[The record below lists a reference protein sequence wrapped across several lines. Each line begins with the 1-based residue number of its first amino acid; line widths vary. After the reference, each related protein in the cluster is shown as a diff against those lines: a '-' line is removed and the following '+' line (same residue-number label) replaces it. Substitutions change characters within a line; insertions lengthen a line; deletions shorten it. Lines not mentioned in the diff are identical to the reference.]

1 MPSYVSNP
9 NAKFLDRSESY
20 FESHDEGTAFTSDGT
35 MEPRSKRREKDET
48 IVDRIRLGEISVFV
62 ALTQELPDVFTAE
75 ILPKLD
81 LFTTLNLAQVNKAYN
96 DAVWSAEGVRSM
108 RAKIKPH
115 FIDIGKGWA
124 GEPMYWAAKHGNI
137 PAVRALLKLGA
148 GHPYYQT
155 VNKASPVSGLVV
167 LHVAAFRGH
176 ASLVKFLIEAGA
188 DVNVRASNLYYC
200 VSNVN
205 PNHVVASMHTAL
217 YVAAQE
223 GHALVVMDLI
233 KAGADLNI
241 ATSKNCTPLFIAAQH
256 GNDGVVASLIQAGA
270 NIHKAFKGSTPLQ
283 IAVREKHEKI
293 VKMLRHYGG

>member
-1 MPSYVSNP
+1 ME
-9 NAKFLDRSESY
+9 FLDRSESY

-137 PAVRALLKLGA
+137 PAVRALLKVWA
-148 GHPYYQT
+148 GHPHYQT
-155 VNKASPVSGLVV
+155 AV
-167 LHVAAFRGH
+167 LRIAAGNDH

-188 DVNVRASNLYYC
+188 DVNVRASNG
-200 VSNVN
+200 N
-205 PNHVVASMHTAL
+205 PGSASMYTAL
-217 YVAAQE
+217 YAAADR
-223 GHALVVMDLI
+223 GHTLVVMELI
-233 KAGADLNI
+233 MAGADLNI
-241 ATSKNCTPLFIAAQH
+241 ATSNDSTPLDVAAQNGH
-256 GNDGVVASLIQAGA
+256 DGVVALLIQAGA
-270 NIHKAFKGSTPLQ
+270 NLHKGFQGWTPLQ
-283 IAVREKHEKI
+283 IAVDKKHEKI
-293 VKMLRHYGG
+293 VKMLTHFGG

>member
-1 MPSYVSNP
+1 V
-9 NAKFLDRSESY
+9 SY
-20 FESHDEGTAFTSDGT
+20 FESHDEGTAFTSDGA
-35 MEPRSKRREKDET
+35 METRSERREKGET

-81 LFTTLNLAQVNKAYN
+81 ANSTLNLAQVNKAYN

-188 DVNVRASNLYYC
+188 DVNVRASNG
-200 VSNVN
+200 N
-205 PNHVVASMHTAL
+205 PGSASMYTAL
-217 YVAAQE
+217 YAAADR
-223 GHALVVMDLI
+223 GHTLVVMELI
-233 KAGADLNI
+233 MAGADLNI
-241 ATSKNCTPLFIAAQH
+241 ATSNDSTPLDVAAQNGH
-256 GNDGVVASLIQAGA
+256 DGVVALLIQAGA
-270 NIHKAFKGSTPLQ
+270 NLHKGFQGWTPLQ
-283 IAVREKHEKI
+283 IAVDKKHEKI
-293 VKMLRHYGG
+293 VKMLTHFGG

>member
-1 MPSYVSNP
+1 MET
-9 NAKFLDRSESY
+9 RSE
-20 FESHDEGTAFTSDGT
+20 
-35 MEPRSKRREKDET
+35 RREKGET

-81 LFTTLNLAQVNKAYN
+81 ANSTLNLAQVNKAYN

-108 RAKIKPH
+108 QAKIKAH
-115 FIDIGKGWA
+115 VVEIEKDRTA
-124 GEPMYWAAKHGNI
+124 APMFWAAKFGNI

-148 GHPYYQT
+148 GHPHYQS
-155 VNKASPVSGLVV
+155 VDKSGCGGLRA
-167 LHVAAFRGH
+167 LHVAAFSGH
-176 ASLVKFLIEAGA
+176 ASLVKVLIEAGA
-188 DVNVRASNLYYC
+188 HVNVRT
-200 VSNVN
+200 SNVN
-205 PNHVVASMHTAL
+205 PGSTSMHTAL

-241 ATSKNCTPLFIAAQH
+241 ATSKNCTPLFIAAQNGH
-256 GNDGVVASLIQAGA
+256 DDVVASLIQAGA
-270 NIHKAFKGSTPLQ
+270 NLHKALQPCGCTPLQ
-283 IAVREKHEKI
+283 IAVSKKHEKI

>member
-1 MPSYVSNP
+1 VE
-9 NAKFLDRSESY
+9 FLDRSESY
-20 FESHDEGTAFTSDGT
+20 FESHDEGTAFTSDGA
-35 MEPRSKRREKDET
+35 METRSEM
-48 IVDRIRLGEISVFV
+48 IVDRIRLGDISVFV

-188 DVNVRASNLYYC
+188 DVNVRASNG
-200 VSNVN
+200 N
-205 PNHVVASMHTAL
+205 PGSASMYTAL
-217 YVAAQE
+217 YAAADR
-223 GHALVVMDLI
+223 GHTLVVMELI
-233 KAGADLNI
+233 MAGADLNI
-241 ATSKNCTPLFIAAQH
+241 ATSNDSTPLDVAAQNGH
-256 GNDGVVASLIQAGA
+256 DGVVALLIQAGA
-270 NIHKAFKGSTPLQ
+270 NLHKGFQGWTPLQ
-283 IAVREKHEKI
+283 IAVDKKHEKI
-293 VKMLRHYGG
+293 VKMLTHFGG

>member
-148 GHPYYQT
+148 GHPHYQS
-155 VNKASPVSGLVV
+155 VDKSGCGGLRA
-167 LHVAAFRGH
+167 LHVAAFSGH
-176 ASLVKFLIEAGA
+176 ASLVKVLIEAGA
-188 DVNVRASNLYYC
+188 DVNVRAYI
-200 VSNVN
+200 VD

-217 YVAAQE
+217 HSAASR
-223 GHALVVMDLI
+223 GHALIVMDLI
-233 KAGADLNI
+233 MAGADVNS
-241 ATSKNCTPLFIAAQH
+241 ATSNGCTSLHIAASKGH
-256 GNDGVVASLIQAGA
+256 DGVVASLIQAGA
-270 NIHKAFKGSTPLQ
+270 NIHEAFLSRMPLQ
-283 IAVREKHEKI
+283 IAVDNKHENI
-293 VKMLRHYGG
+293 VKMLRHFGG

>member
-1 MPSYVSNP
+1 VE
-9 NAKFLDRSESY
+9 FLDRSESY
-20 FESHDEGTAFTSDGT
+20 FESHDEGTAFTSDGA
-35 MEPRSKRREKDET
+35 METRSERREKGET

-81 LFTTLNLAQVNKAYN
+81 ANSTLNLAQVNKAYN

-188 DVNVRASNLYYC
+188 DVNVRASNG
-200 VSNVN
+200 N
-205 PNHVVASMHTAL
+205 PGSASMYTAL
-217 YVAAQE
+217 YAAADR
-223 GHALVVMDLI
+223 GHTLVVMELI
-233 KAGADLNI
+233 MAGADLNI
-241 ATSKNCTPLFIAAQH
+241 ATSNDSTPLDVAAQNGH
-256 GNDGVVASLIQAGA
+256 DGVVALLIQAGA
-270 NIHKAFKGSTPLQ
+270 NLHKGFQGWTPLQ
-283 IAVREKHEKI
+283 IAVDKKHEKI
-293 VKMLRHYGG
+293 VKMLTHFGG

>member
-1 MPSYVSNP
+1 ME
-9 NAKFLDRSESY
+9 FLDRSESY
-20 FESHDEGTAFTSDGT
+20 FESHDEGTAFTSDGA
-35 MEPRSKRREKDET
+35 METRSERREKGDT

-188 DVNVRASNLYYC
+188 DVNVRASNG
-200 VSNVN
+200 N
-205 PNHVVASMHTAL
+205 PGSASMYTAL
-217 YVAAQE
+217 YAAADR
-223 GHALVVMDLI
+223 GHTLVVMELI
-233 KAGADLNI
+233 MAGADLNI
-241 ATSKNCTPLFIAAQH
+241 ATSNDSTPLDVAAQNGH
-256 GNDGVVASLIQAGA
+256 DGVVALLIQAGA
-270 NIHKAFKGSTPLQ
+270 NLHKGFQGWTPLQ
-283 IAVREKHEKI
+283 IAVE
-293 VKMLRHYGG
+293 

>member
-81 LFTTLNLAQVNKAYN
+81 MISTLNLAQVNKSYN
-96 DAVWSAEGVRSM
+96 AAVWSADGVRSM
-108 RAKIKPH
+108 HAKIKAH
-115 FIDIGKGWA
+115 FVKTEKDWFVDPMFWA
-124 GEPMYWAAKHGNI
+124 VKFGNI

-148 GHPYYQT
+148 GHPHYT
-155 VNKASPVSGLVV
+155 VDKVFPGTGLTV
-167 LHVAAFRGH
+167 LHLAAGNGH
-176 ASLVKFLIEAGA
+176 ASLVKVLIEAGA
-188 DVNVRASNLYYC
+188 DVNVRAYI
-200 VSNVN
+200 VD

-217 YVAAQE
+217 HSAASR
-223 GHALVVMDLI
+223 GHALIVMDLI
-233 KAGADLNI
+233 MAGADVNS
-241 ATSKNCTPLFIAAQH
+241 ATSNGCTSLHIAASKGH
-256 GNDGVVASLIQAGA
+256 DGVVASLIQAGA
-270 NIHKAFKGSTPLQ
+270 NIHEAFLSRMPLQ
-283 IAVREKHEKI
+283 IAVDNKHENI
-293 VKMLRHYGG
+293 VKMLRHFGG

>member
-1 MPSYVSNP
+1 M
-9 NAKFLDRSESY
+9 SY
-20 FESHDEGTAFTSDGT
+20 FESHDEGTAFTSDGA
-35 MEPRSKRREKDET
+35 METRSERREKGDT

-188 DVNVRASNLYYC
+188 DVNVRASNG
-200 VSNVN
+200 N
-205 PNHVVASMHTAL
+205 PGSASMYTAL
-217 YVAAQE
+217 YAAADR
-223 GHALVVMDLI
+223 GHTLVVMELI
-233 KAGADLNI
+233 MAGADLNI
-241 ATSKNCTPLFIAAQH
+241 ATSNDSTPLDVAAQNGH
-256 GNDGVVASLIQAGA
+256 DGVVALLIQAGA
-270 NIHKAFKGSTPLQ
+270 NLHKGFQGWTPLQ
-283 IAVREKHEKI
+283 IAVDKKHEKI
-293 VKMLRHYGG
+293 VKMLTHFGG

>member
-1 MPSYVSNP
+1 ME
-9 NAKFLDRSESY
+9 FLDRSESY
-20 FESHDEGTAFTSDGT
+20 FESHDEGTAFTSDGA
-35 MEPRSKRREKDET
+35 METRSERREKGET

-108 RAKIKPH
+108 RAKIKAH
-115 FIDIGKGWA
+115 FVEIGKGWTA
-124 GEPMYWAAKHGNI
+124 EPMYWAAKHGNI

-155 VNKASPVSGLVV
+155 VDKASPVSGLVV

-188 DVNVRASNLYYC
+188 DVNVRASN
-200 VSNVN
+200 VN
-205 PNHVVASMHTAL
+205 PGSASMYTAL
-217 YVAAQE
+217 YAAADR
-223 GHALVVMDLI
+223 GHALVVMELI
-233 KAGADLNI
+233 MAGADLNI
-241 ATSKNCTPLFIAAQH
+241 ATSNDSTPLDVAAQNGH
-256 GNDGVVASLIQAGA
+256 DGVVALLIQAGA
-270 NIHKAFKGSTPLQ
+270 NLHKAFQGWTPLQ
-283 IAVREKHEKI
+283 IAVDKKHEKI
-293 VKMLRHYGG
+293 VKMLTHFGG

>member
-1 MPSYVSNP
+1 VE
-9 NAKFLDRSESY
+9 FLDRSESY
-20 FESHDEGTAFTSDGT
+20 FESHDEGTAFTSDGA
-35 MEPRSKRREKDET
+35 METRSERREKGDT

-188 DVNVRASNLYYC
+188 DVNVRASNG
-200 VSNVN
+200 N
-205 PNHVVASMHTAL
+205 PGSASMYTAL
-217 YVAAQE
+217 YAAADR
-223 GHALVVMDLI
+223 GHTLVVMELI
-233 KAGADLNI
+233 MAGADLNI
-241 ATSKNCTPLFIAAQH
+241 ATSNDSTPLDVAAQNGH
-256 GNDGVVASLIQAGA
+256 DGVVALLIQAGA
-270 NIHKAFKGSTPLQ
+270 NLHKGFQGWTPLQ
-283 IAVREKHEKI
+283 IAVDNKHEKI
-293 VKMLRHYGG
+293 VKMLTHFGG

>member
-1 MPSYVSNP
+1 VE
-9 NAKFLDRSESY
+9 FLDRSESY
-20 FESHDEGTAFTSDGT
+20 FESHDEGTAFTSDGA
-35 MEPRSKRREKDET
+35 METRSERREKDET

-188 DVNVRASNLYYC
+188 DVNVRASNG
-200 VSNVN
+200 N
-205 PNHVVASMHTAL
+205 PGSASMYTAL
-217 YVAAQE
+217 YAAADR
-223 GHALVVMDLI
+223 GHTLVVMELI
-233 KAGADLNI
+233 MAGADLNI
-241 ATSKNCTPLFIAAQH
+241 ATSNDSTPLDVAAQNGH
-256 GNDGVVASLIQAGA
+256 DGVVALLIQAGA
-270 NIHKAFKGSTPLQ
+270 NLHKGFQGWTPLQ
-283 IAVREKHEKI
+283 IAVDKKHEKI
-293 VKMLRHYGG
+293 VKMLTHFGG

>member
-1 MPSYVSNP
+1 ME
-9 NAKFLDRSESY
+9 FLDRSESY
-20 FESHDEGTAFTSDGT
+20 FESHDEGTAFTSDGA
-35 MEPRSKRREKDET
+35 METRSERREKGDT

-188 DVNVRASNLYYC
+188 DVNVRASNG
-200 VSNVN
+200 N
-205 PNHVVASMHTAL
+205 PGSASMYTAL
-217 YVAAQE
+217 YAAADR
-223 GHALVVMDLI
+223 GHTLVVMELI
-233 KAGADLNI
+233 MAGADLNI
-241 ATSKNCTPLFIAAQH
+241 ATSNDSTPLDVAAQNGH
-256 GNDGVVASLIQAGA
+256 DGVVALLIQAGA
-270 NIHKAFKGSTPLQ
+270 NLHKGFQGWTPLQ
-283 IAVREKHEKI
+283 IAVDKKHEKI
-293 VKMLRHYGG
+293 VKMLRHFGG

>member
-1 MPSYVSNP
+1 ME
-9 NAKFLDRSESY
+9 FLGWPVSY
-20 FESHDEGTAFTSDGT
+20 FESHDEGTAFTSDGA
-35 MEPRSKRREKDET
+35 METRSERREKGET

-81 LFTTLNLAQVNKAYN
+81 ANSTLNLAQVNKAYN

-108 RAKIKPH
+108 RAKIKAH
-115 FIDIGKGWA
+115 FIEIGKKGWA
-124 GEPMYWAAKHGNI
+124 GEPMYWAAKFGNI

-148 GHPYYQT
+148 GHPHYQS
-155 VNKASPVSGLVV
+155 VEKSGCGGLRA
-167 LHVAAFRGH
+167 LHVAAFSGH
-176 ASLVKFLIEAGA
+176 ASLVKVLIEAGA
-188 DVNVRASNLYYC
+188 HVNVRT
-200 VSNVN
+200 SNVN
-205 PNHVVASMHTAL
+205 PGSASMHTAL

-241 ATSKNCTPLFIAAQH
+241 ATSKNCTPLFIAAQNGH
-256 GNDGVVASLIQAGA
+256 DDVVASLIQAGA
-270 NIHKAFKGSTPLQ
+270 NLHKALQPCGCTPLQ
-283 IAVREKHEKI
+283 IAVSKKHEKI

>member
-1 MPSYVSNP
+1 ME
-9 NAKFLDRSESY
+9 FLGWPVSY
-20 FESHDEGTAFTSDGT
+20 FESHDEGTAFTSDGA
-35 MEPRSKRREKDET
+35 METRSERREKGET

-81 LFTTLNLAQVNKAYN
+81 ANSTLNLAQVNKAYN

-108 RAKIKPH
+108 RAKIKAH
-115 FIDIGKGWA
+115 LVKIGKSRTK
-124 GEPMYWAAKHGNI
+124 EPMYWAAKFGNI

-148 GHPYYQT
+148 GHPHYQS
-155 VNKASPVSGLVV
+155 VDKSGCGGLRA
-167 LHVAAFRGH
+167 LHVAAFSGH
-176 ASLVKFLIEAGA
+176 ASLVKVLIEAGA
-188 DVNVRASNLYYC
+188 HVNVRT
-200 VSNVN
+200 SNVN
-205 PNHVVASMHTAL
+205 PGSASMHTAL

-241 ATSKNCTPLFIAAQH
+241 ATSKNCTPLFIAAQNGH
-256 GNDGVVASLIQAGA
+256 DDVVASLIQAGA
-270 NIHKAFKGSTPLQ
+270 NLHKALQPCGCTPLQ
-283 IAVREKHEKI
+283 IAVSKKHEKI

>member
-1 MPSYVSNP
+1 ME
-9 NAKFLDRSESY
+9 FLDRSESY
-20 FESHDEGTAFTSDGT
+20 FESHDEGTAFTSDGA
-35 MEPRSKRREKDET
+35 METRSERREKGET

-188 DVNVRASNLYYC
+188 DVNVRASNG
-200 VSNVN
+200 
-205 PNHVVASMHTAL
+205 NHGSASMYTAL
-217 YVAAQE
+217 YAAADR
-223 GHALVVMDLI
+223 GHTLVVMELI
-233 KAGADLNI
+233 MAGADLNI
-241 ATSKNCTPLFIAAQH
+241 ATSNDSTPLDVAAQNGH
-256 GNDGVVASLIQAGA
+256 DGVVALLIQAGA
-270 NIHKAFKGSTPLQ
+270 NLHKGFQGWTPLQ
-283 IAVREKHEKI
+283 IAVDKKHEKI
-293 VKMLRHYGG
+293 VKMLTHFGG

>member
-1 MPSYVSNP
+1 VE
-9 NAKFLDRSESY
+9 FLDRSESY
-20 FESHDEGTAFTSDGT
+20 FESHDEGTAFTFDGA
-35 MEPRSKRREKDET
+35 METRSERREKGDT

-188 DVNVRASNLYYC
+188 DVNVRASNG
-200 VSNVN
+200 N
-205 PNHVVASMHTAL
+205 PGSASMYTAL
-217 YVAAQE
+217 YAAADR
-223 GHALVVMDLI
+223 GHTLVVMELI
-233 KAGADLNI
+233 MAGADLNI
-241 ATSKNCTPLFIAAQH
+241 ATSNDSTPLDVAAQNGH
-256 GNDGVVASLIQAGA
+256 DGVVALLIQAGA
-270 NIHKAFKGSTPLQ
+270 NLHKGFQGWTPLQ
-283 IAVREKHEKI
+283 IAVDKKHEKI
-293 VKMLRHYGG
+293 VKMLTHFGG

>member
-1 MPSYVSNP
+1 ME
-9 NAKFLDRSESY
+9 FLDRSESY
-20 FESHDEGTAFTSDGT
+20 FESHDEGTAFTSDGA
-35 MEPRSKRREKDET
+35 METRSERREKGDT

-188 DVNVRASNLYYC
+188 DVNVRASNG
-200 VSNVN
+200 N
-205 PNHVVASMHTAL
+205 PGSASMYTAL
-217 YVAAQE
+217 YAAADR
-223 GHALVVMDLI
+223 GHTLVVMELI
-233 KAGADLNI
+233 MAGADLNI
-241 ATSKNCTPLFIAAQH
+241 ATSNDSTPLDVAAQNGH
-256 GNDGVVASLIQAGA
+256 DGVVALLIQAGA
-270 NIHKAFKGSTPLQ
+270 NLHKAFQGWTPLQ
-283 IAVREKHEKI
+283 IAVDKKHEKI
-293 VKMLRHYGG
+293 VKMLTHFGG

>member
-1 MPSYVSNP
+1 ME
-9 NAKFLDRSESY
+9 FLDRSESY
-20 FESHDEGTAFTSDGT
+20 FESHDEGTAFTSDGA
-35 MEPRSKRREKDET
+35 METRSERREKGET

-75 ILPKLD
+75 ILPKLV
-81 LFTTLNLAQVNKAYN
+81 LNSTLNLAQVNKAYN

-188 DVNVRASNLYYC
+188 DVNVRASNG
-200 VSNVN
+200 N
-205 PNHVVASMHTAL
+205 PGSASMYTAL
-217 YVAAQE
+217 YAAADR
-223 GHALVVMDLI
+223 GHTLVVMELI
-233 KAGADLNI
+233 MAGADLNI
-241 ATSKNCTPLFIAAQH
+241 ATSNDSTPLDVAAQN
-256 GNDGVVASLIQAGA
+256 GNDSVVALLIQAGA
-270 NIHKAFKGSTPLQ
+270 NLHKAHQGWTPLK
-283 IAVREKHEKI
+283 IAVDNKHEKI
-293 VKMLRHYGG
+293 VKMLTHFGG

>member
-1 MPSYVSNP
+1 MET
-9 NAKFLDRSESY
+9 RS
-20 FESHDEGTAFTSDGT
+20 
-35 MEPRSKRREKDET
+35 ET

-81 LFTTLNLAQVNKAYN
+81 ANSTLNLAQVNKAYN

-108 RAKIKPH
+108 QAKIKAH
-115 FIDIGKGWA
+115 VVEIGKDRTA
-124 GEPMYWAAKHGNI
+124 APMFWAAKFGNI

-148 GHPYYQT
+148 GHPHYT
-155 VNKASPVSGLVV
+155 VDKVFPGTGLTV
-167 LHVAAFRGH
+167 LHLAAGNGH
-176 ASLVKFLIEAGA
+176 ASLVKVLIEAGA
-188 DVNVRASNLYYC
+188 HVNVRT
-200 VSNVN
+200 SNVN
-205 PNHVVASMHTAL
+205 PGSASMHTAL

-241 ATSKNCTPLFIAAQH
+241 ATSKNCTPLFIAAQNGH
-256 GNDGVVASLIQAGA
+256 DDVVASLIQAGA
-270 NIHKAFKGSTPLQ
+270 NLHKALQPCGWTPLQ

-293 VKMLRHYGG
+293 VKMLRHFRG

>member
-1 MPSYVSNP
+1 VE
-9 NAKFLDRSESY
+9 FLDRSESY
-20 FESHDEGTAFTSDGT
+20 FESHDEGTAFTSDGA
-35 MEPRSKRREKDET
+35 METRSERREKGDT

-188 DVNVRASNLYYC
+188 DVNVRASNG
-200 VSNVN
+200 N
-205 PNHVVASMHTAL
+205 PGSASMYTAL
-217 YVAAQE
+217 YAAADR
-223 GHALVVMDLI
+223 GHTLVVMELI
-233 KAGADLNI
+233 MAGADLNI
-241 ATSKNCTPLFIAAQH
+241 ATSNDSTPLDVAAQNGH
-256 GNDGVVASLIQAGA
+256 DGVVALLIQAGA
-270 NIHKAFKGSTPLQ
+270 NLHKGFQGWTPLQ
-283 IAVREKHEKI
+283 IAVDKKHEKI
-293 VKMLRHYGG
+293 VKMLTHFGG

>member
-1 MPSYVSNP
+1 ME
-9 NAKFLDRSESY
+9 FLDRSESY
-20 FESHDEGTAFTSDGT
+20 FESHDEGTAFTSDGA
-35 MEPRSKRREKDET
+35 METRSERREKGET

-188 DVNVRASNLYYC
+188 DVNVRASNGNAG
-200 VSNVN
+200 S
-205 PNHVVASMHTAL
+205 ASMYTAL
-217 YVAAQE
+217 YAAADR
-223 GHALVVMDLI
+223 GHTLVVMELI
-233 KAGADLNI
+233 MAGADLNI
-241 ATSKNCTPLFIAAQH
+241 ATSNDSTPLDVAAQNGH
-256 GNDGVVASLIQAGA
+256 DGVVALLIQAGA
-270 NIHKAFKGSTPLQ
+270 NLHKAHQGWTPLK
-283 IAVREKHEKI
+283 IAVDNKHEKI
-293 VKMLRHYGG
+293 VKMLTHFGG

>member
-1 MPSYVSNP
+1 ME
-9 NAKFLDRSESY
+9 FLGWPVSY
-20 FESHDEGTAFTSDGT
+20 FESHDEGTAFTSDGA
-35 MEPRSKRREKDET
+35 METRSERREKGET

-81 LFTTLNLAQVNKAYN
+81 ANSTLNLAQVNKAYN

-108 RAKIKPH
+108 RGKIRAH
-115 FIDIGKGWA
+115 FVEIGKGWTA
-124 GEPMYWAAKHGNI
+124 DEPMLWAAKHGNI
-137 PAVRALLKLGA
+137 PAVRALLKVGA
-148 GHPYYQT
+148 GHPHYHT
-155 VNKASPVSGLVV
+155 VNKVFPGSGFTA
-167 LHVAAFRGH
+167 LHLAAGIGH
-176 ASLVKFLIEAGA
+176 ASLVKVLIEAGA

-217 YVAAQE
+217 YIAAFRDN
-223 GHALVVMDLI
+223 ALVVMDLI
-233 KAGADLNI
+233 MAGADVNI
-241 ATSKNCTPLFIAAQH
+241 ASFDDCTPLFIAAQH

-293 VKMLRHYGG
+293 VKMLRHFGG

>member
-1 MPSYVSNP
+1 MESRGQGAFVLSSFQ
-9 NAKFLDRSESY
+9 NAEFLGPAESY
-20 FESHDEGTAFTSDGT
+20 FESHDEGTAFTSDGA
-35 MEPRSKRREKDET
+35 MEETRSERREKDET

-188 DVNVRASNLYYC
+188 DVNVRASNG
-200 VSNVN
+200 N
-205 PNHVVASMHTAL
+205 PGSASMYTAL
-217 YVAAQE
+217 YAAADR
-223 GHALVVMDLI
+223 GHTLVVMELI
-233 KAGADLNI
+233 MAGADLNI
-241 ATSKNCTPLFIAAQH
+241 ATSNDSTPLDVAAQYGH
-256 GNDGVVASLIQAGA
+256 DGVVALLIQAGA
-270 NIHKAFKGSTPLQ
+270 NLHKGFQGWTPLQ
-283 IAVREKHEKI
+283 IAVDNKHEKI
-293 VKMLRHYGG
+293 VKMLTHFGG